1 MTRYLRLVRIF
12 TGATISAQLEYR
24 ANFVG
29 AVLASLG
36 EVGVALLGIGVV
48 FGQPGTTTVG
58 GWTFR
63 EALLVTG
70 FFMLTEGFISVF
82 IQPNMSKIAE
92 AIRTGSMDFTLLK
105 PIDAQFNVS
114 TRHLNVMRLPD
125 ILIGLGL
132 IAYAAAGLTV
142 TPGGVLSALLLYAS
156 ALVIVYC
163 IWLGLSTT
171 AFWFVKTQNV
181 TELFNG
187 VFGAARFPATAFPVP
202 VRFVLTFVVPVAF
215 VTTVPAQAMT
225 GRLTPTLALASP
237 LVAAALFALTRW
249 FWRRAVASYTSA
261 SS

>member
-82 IQPNMSKIAE
+82 IQPNMSRVAE

-105 PIDAQFNVS
+105 PVDAQFNVS
-114 TRHLNVMRLPD
+114 TRNLNVMRLPD

-132 IAYAAAGLTV
+132 IGYAAAGLTV
-142 TPGGVLSALLLYAS
+142 TPGGVLSAALLYAS

-187 VFGAARFPATAFPVP
+187 VFGAARFPASAFPVP

>member
-24 ANFVG
+24 ANFFG

-36 EVGVALLGIGVV
+36 EVGVALLGISVV

-58 GWTFR
+58 GWSFR

-82 IQPNMSKIAE
+82 VQPNMSRIAE
-92 AIRTGSMDFTLLK
+92 AIRTGNMDFTLLK

-114 TRHLNVMRLPD
+114 TRNLNVMRVPD
-125 ILIGLGL
+125 ILIGLGIIL
-132 IAYAAAGLTV
+132 YAASGLTV
-142 TPGGVLSALLLYAS
+142 TPLGVLSAAVLYVS

-181 TELFNG
+181 SELFNG
-187 VFGAARFPATAFPVP
+187 VFGAARFPVTAFPIP
-202 VRFVLTFVVPVAF
+202 VRFFLTFIVPVAF
-215 VTTVPAQAMT
+215 ITTVPAQAMT
-225 GRLTPTLALASP
+225 GRLSVGVALASP
-237 LVAAALFALTRW
+237 VVAAALFAITRW
-249 FWRRAVASYTSA
+249 FWLRAVGSYTSA